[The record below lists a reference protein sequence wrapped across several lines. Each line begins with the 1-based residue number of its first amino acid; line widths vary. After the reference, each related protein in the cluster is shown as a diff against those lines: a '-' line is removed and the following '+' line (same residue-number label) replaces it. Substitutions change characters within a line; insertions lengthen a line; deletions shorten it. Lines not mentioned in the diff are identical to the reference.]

1 MVRVAANP
9 SLNWLKN
16 NDIKA
21 VAIVGICKNAGKTT
35 LLNYLL
41 AQNSNLTWGVFSTG
55 LDGEDTDQVFRVPKP
70 RVKLDSGTI
79 FCCDTPTLDG
89 HGSAVSVL
97 AELPKL
103 SPHRPLWLAKA
114 QIPVQTQI
122 TGPASMNDQI
132 RVLRKIQALGAEKV
146 LIDGALDRKSIALS
160 DAVDAVIVL
169 IGASYGST
177 DAIRTEIKRLQTL
190 NRLEQYISAGK
201 GSQYTAPLLDS
212 ESIWITRVGEWIKT
226 EIESLIGIKSELQT
240 LLGDKPEKIYI
251 PGVIT
256 DSVLSRIRTPLLE
269 SGAGIILR
277 HPDCLKL
284 SFPKLERF
292 VQDFEPKVMVP
303 FKIKNYFL
311 NTASIGSQAVDA
323 GEFRQK
329 LRSEFPGLG
338 FVDIRELEY
347 DRQG

>member
-1 MVRVAANP
+1 VVRVAANP
-9 SLNWLKN
+9 SLNWLNN

-21 VAIVGICKNAGKTT
+21 IAIVGICKNAGKTT
-35 LLNYLL
+35 LLNHVL
-41 AQNSNLTWGVFSTG
+41 AQHDDLALGVFSTG
-55 LDGEDTDQVFRVPKP
+55 IDGEETDQVFRIPKP
-70 RVKLDSGTI
+70 RVKMAAGTI
-79 FCCDTPTLDG
+79 FCCDTPTLDT

-97 AELPKL
+97 VELERTPAY
-103 SPHRPLWLAKA
+103 RPLWLAKA
-114 QIPVQTQI
+114 ELPIQTEI
-122 TGPASMNDQI
+122 TGPAAVSEQI
-132 RVLRKIQALGAEKV
+132 KVLEELLSQGTEKV
-146 LIDGALDRKSIALS
+146 LIDGSLDRKSIAMS
-160 DAVDAVIVL
+160 DAVDAVIVM
-169 IGASYGST
+169 IGASFGPLE
-177 DAIRTEIKRLQTL
+177 AIQNEIRRLQIL
-190 NRLEQYISAGK
+190 NRLEQYVSDEEN
-201 GSQYTAPLLDS
+201 TADIRTLLDS
-212 ESIWITRVGEWIKT
+212 ESIWIMREGEWIKT

-240 LLGDKPEKIYI
+240 LLGNKPERIYI

-256 DSVLSRIRTPLLE
+256 DSVIARIRTPLLE
-269 SGAGIILR
+269 SWAGIILR

-284 SFPKLERF
+284 SLPKLERF